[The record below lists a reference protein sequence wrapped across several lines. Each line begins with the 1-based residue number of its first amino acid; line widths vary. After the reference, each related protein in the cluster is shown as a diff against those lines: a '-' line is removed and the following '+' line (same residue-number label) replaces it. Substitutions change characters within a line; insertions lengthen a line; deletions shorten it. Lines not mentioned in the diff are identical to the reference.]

1 MLVLLNYILDQ
12 DVINNMKT
20 IEERAY
26 ARYAGDDCPADCE
39 SCEFRTDCVE
49 VDYIQAYIDGA
60 RSELDLLTAWH
71 DPKEELP
78 SIGVPVLLKVK
89 GDGAFPYIV
98 NIRTIH
104 PILGEGW
111 GDGCGG
117 ILDEQF
123 TEVLG
128 WREIHE

>member
-1 MLVLLNYILDQ
+1 
-12 DVINNMKT
+12 MKT
-20 IEERAY
+20 IKERALEY
-26 ARYAGDDCPADCE
+26 TRPIRMCGELSKADATYNG
-39 SCEFRTDCVE
+39 FIT
-49 VDYIQAYIDGA
+49 GA
-60 RSELDLLTAWH
+60 ISEHAELTKWH
-71 DPKEELP
+71 DPKEKLP

-123 TEVLG
+123 TKVLG
-128 WREIHE
+128 WRKINE

>member
-1 MLVLLNYILDQ
+1 
-12 DVINNMKT
+12 MKT
-20 IEERAY
+20 IDERANEYIHKMDCSDWTDVEDY
-26 ARYAGDDCPADCE
+26 ARHGYEQGA
-39 SCEFRTDCVE
+39 TDE
-49 VDYIQAYIDGA
+49 RALQT
-60 RSELDLLTAWH
+60 RWH
-71 DPKEELP
+71 DPKDELP

-89 GDGAFPYIV
+89 GDGAFLYIV

-123 TEVLG
+123 TKVLG